1 MESPKLAVQENFKPR
16 DEQRRRQSPYLGQ
29 SHYEKDA
36 VKDAANAADQG
47 PTFGTPGDP
56 PGLEPD
62 AKKEI
67 EQAYE
72 DIDREAGV
80 ARSG

>member
-1 MESPKLAVQENFKPR
+1 MQEDFKPR
-16 DEQRRRQSPYLGQ
+16 DEHRGQQNPYVGL
-29 SHYEKDA
+29 SHHEKDE
-36 VKDAANAADQG
+36 VENAAKAADQG

-56 PGLEPD
+56 PGLDPD
-62 AKKEI
+62 AKEEI

-80 ARSG
+80 PRSG